1 MGYRQINSFYTQI
14 KHMQKVP
21 IVFCF
26 DNNLVRPACVALS
39 SLMMNAKEDTFYDIF
54 ILHSWKQPLN
64 HEDIDRLPLYYKN
77 SCIQYRTVDS
87 TFDEAFEIR
96 GITTAAYYR
105 LLIPELIPE
114 YDKVL
119 YSDVDVIF
127 RSDLSEFYSTDMTG
141 YYVAGVDSL
150 ANFQPELVK
159 YYNDIVHINPE
170 GIIFSGNLVINSK
183 EILKDN
189 LIPRFKELAKNR
201 YTFQDMDV
209 LNIACRGKIKYLSP
223 AFCLTTYISEYSVYR
238 KEVLLKV
245 WSGEKLSDALSHG
258 IVHYNGKKPWN
269 DVCINFDIWWEYYRK
284 CPYYDEKRYFD
295 FFNYKLNELDRLSLM
310 KRIKVLLR
318 YFL

>member
-1 MGYRQINSFYTQI
+1 MNTI
-14 KHMQKVP
+14 P

-26 DNNLVRPACVALS
+26 DNNLVAPACVALS
-39 SLMMNAKEDTFYDIF
+39 SLMMSAKEDTFYDIF
-54 ILHSWKQPLN
+54 ILHSHKQSLK
-64 HEDIDRLPLYYKN
+64 HDEIDKLPSYYKN
-77 SCIQYRTVDS
+77 CRIQYRAVDS

-96 GITTAAYYR
+96 GITTPAYYR

-127 RSDLSEFYSTDMTG
+127 RSDMGGFYNIDMTG

-159 YYNDIVHINPE
+159 YYNDTIGTGPE
-170 GIIFSGNLVINSK
+170 GIIYSGNLVINSK

-223 AFCLTTYISEYSVYR
+223 AFCLTTYISEFNVYR
-238 KEVLLKV
+238 KNELLKV
-245 WSGEKLSDALSHG
+245 WSVGDIADALSHG

-269 DVCINFDIWWEYYRK
+269 DVCINFDIWWEYYRR

-295 FFNYKLNELDRLSLM
+295 FFNYKLNELDRLPLM

-318 YFL
+318 YFFR

>member
-1 MGYRQINSFYTQI
+1 MNII
-14 KHMQKVP
+14 P

-26 DNNLVRPACVALS
+26 DNNLAFPACVALS
-39 SLMMNAKEDTFYDIF
+39 SLLMNAKEDTFYDIF
-54 ILHSWKQPLN
+54 IIHSCKQTLN
-64 HEDIDRLPLYYKN
+64 HEDIDRLPSYYKN
-77 SCIQYRTVDS
+77 CRIQYRTVDS
-87 TFDEAFEIR
+87 TFDGAFEIR
-96 GITTAAYYR
+96 GITTPAYYR

-127 RSDLSEFYSTDMTG
+127 RSDLSEFYNVDIAG

-150 ANFQPELVK
+150 SNFQPELVK
-159 YYNDIVHINPE
+159 YYNDTVGTAPD
-170 GIIFSGNLVINSK
+170 GIIYSGNLVINSK

-189 LIPRFKELAKNR
+189 LISRFKELAKNR

-238 KEVLLKV
+238 KEELLKV

-269 DVCINFDIWWEYYRK
+269 DVCINFDIWWEYYRR
-284 CPYYDEKRYFD
+284 CPYYDEKYYFD
-295 FFNYKLNELDRLSLM
+295 FFYNKLNELDRLPLM

-318 YFL
+318 FFLVRE

>member
-1 MGYRQINSFYTQI
+1 MNII
-14 KHMQKVP
+14 P

-26 DNNLVRPACVALS
+26 DNNLVEPACVALS

-54 ILHSWKQPLN
+54 ILYSHKHLLN
-64 HEDIDRLPLYYKN
+64 HEEIDKLSFYYKN
-77 SCIQYRTVDS
+77 CRIQYRTVDS

-96 GITTAAYYR
+96 GITTPAYYR

-127 RSDLSEFYSTDMTG
+127 RSDLSGFYNIDMIG

-159 YYNDIVHINPE
+159 YYNDVVGIGPD
-170 GIIFSGNLVINSK
+170 GIIYSGNLVINSR

-189 LIPRFKELAKNR
+189 LIPRFKELAKNK
-201 YTFQDMDV
+201 YIFQDMDV

-223 AFCLTTYISEYSVYR
+223 AFCLTTYISEFNVYR
-238 KEVLLKV
+238 KEELYNIWSTEDVTNALKY
-245 WSGEKLSDALSHG
+245 G

-269 DVCINFDIWWEYYRK
+269 DICINFDIWWEYYRR
-284 CPYYDEKRYFD
+284 CPYYEEKCYFD
-295 FFNYKLNELDRLSLM
+295 FFNYKLNELDRLPLI
-310 KRIKVLLR
+310 KRIKILLR
-318 YFL
+318 YFFVR